1 MAWRV
6 RRTPVAN
13 ATRGGD
19 SRVVALDRTH
29 TGRTLGGAS
38 MILTLTTDDGE
49 VIDEW
54 TLDFAAFYTHK
65 DWSRTPLAMR
75 LSSVTWNLS
84 SALAWAGL
92 RAEIYES
99 AHNRARYDRDER
111 NNRVNAH
118 QQPLVR
124 ITG

>member
-1 MAWRV
+1 
-6 RRTPVAN
+6 
-13 ATRGGD
+13 
-19 SRVVALDRTH
+19 
-29 TGRTLGGAS
+29 

-54 TLDFAAFYTHK
+54 TLDFAAFFPHK